1 MRWLNAL
8 NTSSLYVEIRQR
20 SLRALYGAENLS
32 IPIARQTYG
41 RLSPASKEAAILA
54 LQTLLK
60 KKNWQPRARAFCAIE
75 ARGISLRRLS
85 LPASAN
91 GDLQRVLRLQIENEF
106 PLPPESLAW
115 GYSRIAPRAGMGPPA
130 GDRTRSQQEGSAP
143 HPNGSSDFMIVALKK
158 EVLEEY
164 AQMFAAAGAIPVF
177 TLAALA
183 RSQVCPQAIASYA
196 VLDIGRSQS
205 ELISFKERSP
215 ESLRILPWGGDA
227 MTRAIEKKLGITSDE
242 AEQLKLLS
250 GQASGPN
257 GEVGQKLHDAVGDA
271 LKSLASSIA
280 SNWDGQK
287 LYLTG
292 RASFFQDMPERLAEL
307 LPQPVQCERLE
318 PNSSGP
324 TAAILGLKQ
333 STTGDNVLPLVLR
346 QGESK
351 GGELRPGSSQGAFH
365 GWALAKS
372 QVREILGQPALRKW
386 ARLAIL
392 LCLCLAVFPY
402 AQAFLFKPF
411 LSRKLVKI
419 RAEKGRLATI
429 DRELTFLQYLKNTQP
444 PYLDALTVLAN
455 AAPPGT
461 RLDSFSLSRR
471 GELALKG
478 IMGNAQQV
486 VDFRAK
492 LIKSAFFS
500 AVTVE
505 EETPSPDRQRMTVRI
520 LAQCKP
526 AGARPPVK
534 VEPLPAG
541 FVPGG
546 SGMPFPGM
554 GPGGPPVAFFPDGGV
569 PGPMPVLPGGPEGA
583 MRLRGPDGAPIS
595 RPAGMRSTSPVIRF
609 GGGDNS
615 QTNSF
620 PAEGGTKPLQ

>member
-1 MRWLNAL
+1 MKLLNPL

-20 SLRALYGAENLS
+20 SLRVLHGTENLV
-32 IPIARQTYG
+32 IPITRQGNG
-41 RLSPASKEAAILA
+41 RLSSASKDAAIVA

-60 KKNWQPRARAFCAIE
+60 KKNWQPRSRAFCGIE
-75 ARGISLRRLS
+75 ARGVSLRRLS

-115 GYSRIAPRAGMGPPA
+115 GYSRIAPGAKKGPQA
-130 GDRTRSQQEGSAP
+130 GDRAQHEMSAP
-143 HPNGSSDFMIVALKK
+143 HPNGSNDFMVVALKK

-164 AQMFAAAGAIPVF
+164 AQMFAAAGLTPVF

-183 RSQVCPQAIASYA
+183 RSRICPQASASYA

-205 ELISFKERSP
+205 ELISLKEGIA
-215 ESLRILPWGGDA
+215 ESLRVLPWGGDA
-227 MTRAIEKKLGITSDE
+227 ITRAIEKKLGITSDE

-250 GQASGPN
+250 GQASLPN
-257 GEVGQKLHDAVGDA
+257 GEVGQKLHDAIGEA
-271 LKSLASSIA
+271 LKSLASILA
-280 SNWDGQK
+280 SNWDGEK

-292 RASFFQDMPERLAEL
+292 RASFFPDMPARLAEL
-307 LPQPVQCERLE
+307 LPQQAKCERVE
-318 PNSSGP
+318 SNVSGP

-333 STTGDNVLPLVLR
+333 STAGDNVLPLVLR
-346 QGESK
+346 QSESK

-365 GWALAKS
+365 WWALAKS
-372 QVREILGQPALRKW
+372 EAREILGQPALRKW
-386 ARLAIL
+386 ARLAML
-392 LCLCLAVFPY
+392 LCICLAVFPY
-402 AQAFLFKPF
+402 AQAFLLKPF
-411 LSRKLVKI
+411 LAKKLVRI

-461 RLDSFSLSRR
+461 RLDSLSLSRR

-478 IMGNAQQV
+478 NMGNAQQV

-554 GPGGPPVAFFPDGGV
+554 GPGGPVASFPVGGM
-569 PGPMPVLPGGPEGA
+569 PGPMPVMPGGPEGA
-583 MRLRGPDGAPIS
+583 IRPRGPDGAPIS
-595 RPAGMRSTSPVIRF
+595 RPAGMRSMPSGIRF
-609 GGGDNS
+609 GGGENS
-615 QTNSF
+615 QTNS
-620 PAEGGTKPLQ
+620 AQDGTKPAQ